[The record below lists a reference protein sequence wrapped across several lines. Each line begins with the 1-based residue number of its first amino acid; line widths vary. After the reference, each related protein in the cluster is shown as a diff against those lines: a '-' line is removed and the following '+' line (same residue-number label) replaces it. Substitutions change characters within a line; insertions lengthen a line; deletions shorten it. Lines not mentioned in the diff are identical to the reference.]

1 MIPVDGVRFK
11 DETEEELLP
20 QFHSD
25 FPYIRNCLDFQK
37 NEQRFYPWHW
47 HKAIEIFYIDRGQ
60 LIHATPFGEITF
72 PAGSGAIINANIL
85 HSAKGIS
92 SENGHRSIH
101 HLFDPSLI
109 AGAAG
114 GRIEQSYVLPFLTAS
129 HIEII
134 PFMPDD
140 SCHTEILSLIRESF
154 HIPSDSPGYE
164 LQIRNALTE
173 IWIRM
178 LNLIAPQLS
187 VPAKKNK
194 TSDLL
199 KQMLSFIHEHY
210 QEKLTLSDI
219 AHPANVSEYIC
230 SNTFQKSLHTTPME
244 YLNSYRLRIAYQM
257 LAQTDASVSQISAL
271 CGMNHSYFSKV
282 FRQTTGYTPLE
293 YRRFY
298 QRQKNNNDYP
308 NQDYS

>member
-1 MIPVDGVRFK
+1 MIPVDGVTFK

-25 FPYIRNCLDFQK
+25 FPYIRTCLNFQR

-47 HKAIEIFYIDRGQ
+47 HKAVEIFYIDRGQ

-92 SENGHRSIH
+92 SENGYRSMH

-114 GRIEQSYVLPFLTAS
+114 GRIEQSYVLPFLAAS
-129 HIEII
+129 HIEIV
-134 PFMPDD
+134 PLMPDN
-140 SCHTEILSLIRESF
+140 SCSTEMLSLIRESF
-154 HIPSDSPGYE
+154 QIPSDSPGYE
-164 LQIRNALTE
+164 LQIRNILTE

-178 LNLIAPQLS
+178 LDLLAPQLS
-187 VPAKKNK
+187 IPSQMNRSA
-194 TSDLL
+194 DLI
-199 KQMLSFIHEHY
+199 KQMLRFIHRHY
-210 QEKLTLSDI
+210 REKITVADI
-219 AHPANVSEYIC
+219 AKSANVSDYLC
-230 SNTFQKSLHTTPME
+230 TSTFQKCLRTTPTE
-244 YLNSYRLRIAYQM
+244 YLNSYRMRIAYQM
-257 LAQTDASVSQISAL
+257 LAQTDISVSEISAM
-271 CGMNHSYFSKV
+271 CGMNNSYFSQV

-298 QRQKNNNDYP
+298 QRKKT
-308 NQDYS
+308 